1 MNKIENW
8 LESKPAQFSLVN
20 SNLVGS
26 GLAGCGASSPEGV
39 GGASFFLPQR
49 PNQLEMSLEAS
60 GASLLYVYRFAASAR
75 GSILF
80 FLVPFFCLFAEPE
93 KKLFSHTLSFQ
104 RTKSQPKP
112 APLFFYFVA
121 FDKK

>member
-26 GLAGCGASSPEGV
+26 GFVGCGASSPEGV

-60 GASLLYVYRFAASAR
+60 SLLYVYRFAASAR

-80 FLVPFFCLFAEPE
+80 FWFPFFVCLQNQKKNFFHKHSCSREP
-93 KKLFSHTLSFQ
+93 K
-104 RTKSQPKP
+104 KSQPKP